1 MRTLSLPTF
10 PCWAGGTKRCHLVWN
25 TNLAQHSG
33 SCQMSN
39 VLQRDSPTLQYV
51 GSMKRGLKKWV
62 AGYKS
67 WQRFEQL
74 STAVMGKE
82 NKYFLIFLENWIN
95 SYFCFL
101 FCLSLTSS
109 IQTTVV
115 YITHSRSWLPCWSLV
130 ARCWVRFY
138 GLKKVFA
145 YILCVF
151 NTFTP
156 EWGVP
161 AGLSSWIFHS
171 LRGSPSFGDSDKQQ
185 TAASKFC
192 SLHSEKRN
200 TLKPLCMLYI
210 F

>member
-1 MRTLSLPTF
+1 MRTLSLSTF

-145 YILCVF
+145 YILSVF
-151 NTFTP
+151 STP
-156 EWGVP
+156 SHLSEEFQP
-161 AGLSSWIFHS
+161 ASVHEYFILSEDPHLLVIRTNNRLLHPNS
-171 LRGSPSFGDSDKQQ
+171 
-185 TAASKFC
+185 AACTVKSGI
-192 SLHSEKRN
+192 H
-200 TLKPLCMLYI
+200 
-210 F
+210 

>member
-130 ARCWVRFY
+130 ARCRVHFY
-138 GLKKVFA
+138 GLKKVFV
-145 YILCVF
+145 YILSVF
-151 NTFTP
+151 STP
-156 EWGVP
+156 SHLSEEFQP
-161 AGLSSWIFHS
+161 ASVHEYFILSEDPHLLVIRTNNRLLHPNS
-171 LRGSPSFGDSDKQQ
+171 
-185 TAASKFC
+185 AACTVKSGI
-192 SLHSEKRN
+192 H
-200 TLKPLCMLYI
+200 
-210 F
+210 

>member
-145 YILCVF
+145 YILSVF
-151 NTFTP
+151 STP
-156 EWGVP
+156 SHLSEEFQP
-161 AGLSSWIFHS
+161 ASVHEYFILSEDPHLLVIRTNNRLLHPNS
-171 LRGSPSFGDSDKQQ
+171 
-185 TAASKFC
+185 AACTVKSRI
-192 SLHSEKRN
+192 H
-200 TLKPLCMLYI
+200 
-210 F
+210 

>member
-1 MRTLSLPTF
+1 MGP
-10 PCWAGGTKRCHLVWN
+10 AK
-25 TNLAQHSG
+25 
-33 SCQMSN
+33 CQMSYS
-39 VLQRDSPTLQYV
+39 VTAQRYSLLFV

-145 YILCVF
+145 YILSVF
-151 NTFTP
+151 STP
-156 EWGVP
+156 SHLSEEFQP
-161 AGLSSWIFHS
+161 ASVHEYFILSEDPHLLVIRTNNRLLHPNS
-171 LRGSPSFGDSDKQQ
+171 
-185 TAASKFC
+185 AACTVKSGI
-192 SLHSEKRN
+192 H
-200 TLKPLCMLYI
+200 
-210 F
+210 

>member
-145 YILCVF
+145 YILSVF
-151 NTFTP
+151 STP
-156 EWGVP
+156 SH
-161 AGLSSWIFHS
+161 LSEEF
-171 LRGSPSFGDSDKQQ
+171 Q
-185 TAASKFC
+185 TASVHEYFIL
-192 SLHSEKRN
+192 SEDPHLLVIRTNNRLLHPNSAACTVKSG
-200 TLKPLCMLYI
+200 I
-210 F
+210 H

>member
-39 VLQRDSPTLQYV
+39 VLQRDSPTLQHV

-82 NKYFLIFLENWIN
+82 NKYFLIFLKNWIN

-115 YITHSRSWLPCWSLV
+115 YVTHSRSWLPCWSLV
-130 ARCWVRFY
+130 ARCWVHFY

-145 YILCVF
+145 YILSVF
-151 NTFTP
+151 STP
-156 EWGVP
+156 SHLSEEFQP
-161 AGLSSWIFHS
+161 ASVHEYFILSEDPHLLGIRTNNRLLHPNS
-171 LRGSPSFGDSDKQQ
+171 
-185 TAASKFC
+185 AACTVKSGI
-192 SLHSEKRN
+192 H
-200 TLKPLCMLYI
+200 
-210 F
+210 

>member
-1 MRTLSLPTF
+1 MRTLSLSTF

-82 NKYFLIFLENWIN
+82 NKYFLIFLENWNN

-145 YILCVF
+145 YILSVF
-151 NTFTP
+151 STP
-156 EWGVP
+156 SHLSEEFQP
-161 AGLSSWIFHS
+161 ASVHEYFILSEDPHLLVIRTNNRLLHPNS
-171 LRGSPSFGDSDKQQ
+171 
-185 TAASKFC
+185 AACTVKSGI
-192 SLHSEKRN
+192 H
-200 TLKPLCMLYI
+200 
-210 F
+210 

>member
-39 VLQRDSPTLQYV
+39 VLQRDSPTLQHV

-82 NKYFLIFLENWIN
+82 NKYFLIFLKNWIN

-115 YITHSRSWLPCWSLV
+115 YVTHSRSWLPSWSLV
-130 ARCWVRFY
+130 ARCWVHFY

-145 YILCVF
+145 YILSVF
-151 NTFTP
+151 STP
-156 EWGVP
+156 SHLSEEFQP
-161 AGLSSWIFHS
+161 ASVHEYFILSEDPHLLGIRTNNRLLHPNS
-171 LRGSPSFGDSDKQQ
+171 
-185 TAASKFC
+185 AACTVKSGI
-192 SLHSEKRN
+192 H
-200 TLKPLCMLYI
+200 
-210 F
+210 

>member
-109 IQTTVV
+109 IQTTMV

-145 YILCVF
+145 YILSVF
-151 NTFTP
+151 STP
-156 EWGVP
+156 SHLSEEFQP
-161 AGLSSWIFHS
+161 ASVHEYFILSEDPHLLVIRTNNRLLHPNS
-171 LRGSPSFGDSDKQQ
+171 
-185 TAASKFC
+185 AACTVKSGI
-192 SLHSEKRN
+192 H
-200 TLKPLCMLYI
+200 
-210 F
+210 

>member
-10 PCWAGGTKRCHLVWN
+10 PCWAEGTKRCHLVWN
-25 TNLAQHSG
+25 ANLAQHSG

-62 AGYKS
+62 ASYKS

-82 NKYFLIFLENWIN
+82 NKYFLIFLKNWIN

-115 YITHSRSWLPCWSLV
+115 YITHSRLWLPCWSLV
-130 ARCWVRFY
+130 ARCWVHFY
-138 GLKKVFA
+138 GLKKVFV
-145 YILCVF
+145 YILSVF
-151 NTFTP
+151 STP
-156 EWGVP
+156 SHLSEEFQP
-161 AGLSSWIFHS
+161 ASVHEYFILSDDLHLLVIRTNNRPLHPNS
-171 LRGSPSFGDSDKQQ
+171 
-185 TAASKFC
+185 AACTVKSRI
-192 SLHSEKRN
+192 H
-200 TLKPLCMLYI
+200 
-210 F
+210 

>member
-82 NKYFLIFLENWIN
+82 NKYFLIFLQNWIN

-145 YILCVF
+145 YILSVF
-151 NTFTP
+151 STP
-156 EWGVP
+156 SHLSEEFQP
-161 AGLSSWIFHS
+161 ASVHEYFILSEDPHLLVIRTNNRLLHPNS
-171 LRGSPSFGDSDKQQ
+171 
-185 TAASKFC
+185 AACTVKSGI
-192 SLHSEKRN
+192 H
-200 TLKPLCMLYI
+200 
-210 F
+210 

>member
-109 IQTTVV
+109 IQITVV

-145 YILCVF
+145 YILSVF
-151 NTFTP
+151 STP
-156 EWGVP
+156 SHLSEEFQP
-161 AGLSSWIFHS
+161 ASVHEYFILSEDPHLLVIRTNNRLLHPNS
-171 LRGSPSFGDSDKQQ
+171 
-185 TAASKFC
+185 AACTVKSGI
-192 SLHSEKRN
+192 H
-200 TLKPLCMLYI
+200 
-210 F
+210 

>member
-145 YILCVF
+145 YILSMF
-151 NTFTP
+151 STP
-156 EWGVP
+156 SHLSEEFQP
-161 AGLSSWIFHS
+161 ASVHEYFILSEDPHLLVIRTNNRLLHPNS
-171 LRGSPSFGDSDKQQ
+171 
-185 TAASKFC
+185 AACTVKSGI
-192 SLHSEKRN
+192 H
-200 TLKPLCMLYI
+200 
-210 F
+210 

>member
-145 YILCVF
+145 YILSVF
-151 NTFTP
+151 STP
-156 EWGVP
+156 SHLSEEFQP
-161 AGLSSWIFHS
+161 ASVHEYFILSEDPHLLVIRTNNRLLHPNS
-171 LRGSPSFGDSDKQQ
+171 
-185 TAASKFC
+185 AACTVKSGI
-192 SLHSEKRN
+192 H
-200 TLKPLCMLYI
+200 
-210 F
+210 

>member
-130 ARCWVRFY
+130 AQCWVRFY

-145 YILCVF
+145 YILSVF
-151 NTFTP
+151 STP
-156 EWGVP
+156 SHLSEEFQP
-161 AGLSSWIFHS
+161 ASVHEYFILSEDPHLLVIRTNNRLLHPNS
-171 LRGSPSFGDSDKQQ
+171 
-185 TAASKFC
+185 AACTVKSRI
-192 SLHSEKRN
+192 H
-200 TLKPLCMLYI
+200 
-210 F
+210 

>member
-1 MRTLSLPTF
+1 MRTLSLSTF
-10 PCWAGGTKRCHLVWN
+10 PCWAGSTKRCHLVWN

-130 ARCWVRFY
+130 ARCWVHFY
-138 GLKKVFA
+138 GLKKVFV
-145 YILCVF
+145 YILSVF
-151 NTFTP
+151 STP
-156 EWGVP
+156 SHLSEEFQP
-161 AGLSSWIFHS
+161 ASVHEYFILSEDPHLLVIRTNNRPLHPNS
-171 LRGSPSFGDSDKQQ
+171 
-185 TAASKFC
+185 AACTVKSGI
-192 SLHSEKRN
+192 H
-200 TLKPLCMLYI
+200 
-210 F
+210 

>member
-115 YITHSRSWLPCWSLV
+115 YITHSRSWLPCWSLM

-145 YILCVF
+145 YILSVF
-151 NTFTP
+151 STP
-156 EWGVP
+156 SHLSEEFQP
-161 AGLSSWIFHS
+161 ASVHEYFILSEDPHLLVIRTNNRLLHPNS
-171 LRGSPSFGDSDKQQ
+171 
-185 TAASKFC
+185 AACTVKSGI
-192 SLHSEKRN
+192 H
-200 TLKPLCMLYI
+200 
-210 F
+210 

>member
-62 AGYKS
+62 AGSKS

-145 YILCVF
+145 YILSVF
-151 NTFTP
+151 STP
-156 EWGVP
+156 SHLSEEFQP
-161 AGLSSWIFHS
+161 ASVHEYFILSEDPHLLVIRTNNRLLHPNS
-171 LRGSPSFGDSDKQQ
+171 
-185 TAASKFC
+185 AACTVKSGI
-192 SLHSEKRN
+192 H
-200 TLKPLCMLYI
+200 
-210 F
+210 